1 MSIFRLSKKNLAFPD
16 PNFAEKD
23 GLLAVGGDL
32 TPERI
37 ILAYQSGIFPWYNDG
52 EPICWYSPHERFVI
66 LPNEVKISKS
76 MLQFMRSQK
85 FSITLNTAFS
95 DVIASCAKALRKE
108 QDGTWII
115 PEMQKAYINLHLLG
129 CAHSVEVWQNGEIVG
144 GLYGVQIGKVFCGES
159 MFSKIGNASKLALIW
174 LCQNLEIDLVDC
186 QLHTEHLE
194 SMGAKMI
201 SREEFM
207 EFLKV

>member
-1 MSIFRLSKKNLAFPD
+1 MVFQLDERLVFPNPSLAD
-16 PNFAEKD
+16 ED
-23 GLLAVGGDL
+23 GLLAIGGDL
-32 TPERI
+32 SSERLM
-37 ILAYQSGIFPWYNDG
+37 LAYENGIFPWYNDG

-129 CAHSVEVWQNGEIVG
+129 CAHSIEVWQNGELVG

-159 MFSKIGNASKLALIW
+159 MFSKVGNASKLALIW

>member
-1 MSIFRLSKKNLAFPD
+1 MVFQLDERLVFPNPSLAD
-16 PNFAEKD
+16 ED
-23 GLLAVGGDL
+23 GLLALGGDL
-32 TPERI
+32 STERLL
-37 ILAYQSGIFPWYNDG
+37 LAYRNGIFPWYSED

-76 MLQFMRSQK
+76 MFQVMRSQK

-129 CAHSVEVWQNGEIVG
+129 CAHSVEVLQNGEIVG

-159 MFSKIGNASKLALIW
+159 MFSKVGNASKLALIW
-174 LCQNLEIDLVDC
+174 LCQNLDFQLVDC

-207 EFLKV
+207 GYFGS

>member
-1 MSIFRLSKKNLAFPD
+1 MVFQLDERLVFPNPSLAD
-16 PNFAEKD
+16 ED
-23 GLLAVGGDL
+23 GLLALGGDL
-32 TPERI
+32 STERLL
-37 ILAYQSGIFPWYNDG
+37 LAYRNGIFPWYSED

-66 LPNEVKISKS
+66 LPSEVKISKS
-76 MLQFMRSQK
+76 MSQVMRSQK
-85 FSITLNTAFS
+85 FSITSNTAFS

-129 CAHSVEVWQNGEIVG
+129 CAHSVEVWQNGELVG

-159 MFSKIGNASKLALIW
+159 MFSKVGNASKLALIW
-174 LCQNLEIDLVDC
+174 LCQNLDVQLVDC

-201 SREEFM
+201 SRAEFM
-207 EFLKV
+207 GYFGS

>member
-1 MSIFRLSKKNLAFPD
+1 MVFQLDERLVFPNPSLAD
-16 PNFAEKD
+16 ED
-23 GLLAVGGDL
+23 GLLALGGDL
-32 TPERI
+32 SAERLLI
-37 ILAYQSGIFPWYNDG
+37 AYRNGIFPWYSED

-66 LPNEVKISKS
+66 LPSEVKISKS
-76 MLQFMRSQK
+76 TSQVMRSQK
-85 FSITLNTAFS
+85 FSITSNTAFS

-129 CAHSVEVWQNGEIVG
+129 CAHSVEVWQNGELVG

-159 MFSKIGNASKLALIW
+159 MFSKVGNASKLGLIW
-174 LCQNLEIDLVDC
+174 LCQNLDFQLVDC

-207 EFLKV
+207 GYFGS

>member
-1 MSIFRLSKKNLAFPD
+1 MVFQLGERLVFQNPSLAD
-16 PNFAEKD
+16 ED
-23 GLLAVGGDL
+23 GLLALGGDL
-32 TPERI
+32 SAERLLI
-37 ILAYQSGIFPWYNDG
+37 AYRNGIFPWYSEG

-66 LPNEVKISKS
+66 LPIEVKISKS
-76 MLQFMRSQK
+76 MLQVMRSQK

-129 CAHSVEVWQNGEIVG
+129 CAHSIEVWQNGEIVG

-159 MFSKIGNASKLALIW
+159 MFSKVGNASKLALIW
-174 LCQNLEIDLVDC
+174 LCQNLDVQLIDC

-201 SREEFM
+201 SRAEFM
-207 EFLKV
+207 EYFGS

>member
-1 MSIFRLSKKNLAFPD
+1 MVFQLDERLVFPNPSLAD
-16 PNFAEKD
+16 ED
-23 GLLAVGGDL
+23 GLLAIGGDL
-32 TPERI
+32 SSERLM
-37 ILAYQSGIFPWYNDG
+37 LAYENGIFPWYNDG

>member
-1 MSIFRLSKKNLAFPD
+1 MVFQLDERLVFQNPSLAD
-16 PNFAEKD
+16 ED
-23 GLLAVGGDL
+23 GLLAIGGDL
-32 TPERI
+32 SRERLM
-37 ILAYQSGIFPWYNDG
+37 LAYENGIFPWYNDG

>member
-1 MSIFRLSKKNLAFPD
+1 MVFQLGERLVFPNPSLAD
-16 PNFAEKD
+16 ED
-23 GLLAVGGDL
+23 GLLALGGDL
-32 TPERI
+32 STERLL
-37 ILAYQSGIFPWYNDG
+37 LAYKNGIFPWYSED

-66 LPNEVKISKS
+66 LPSEVKISKS
-76 MLQFMRSQK
+76 ILQVMRSQK

-129 CAHSVEVWQNGEIVG
+129 YAHSVEVWQNDELVG
-144 GLYGVQIGKVFCGES
+144 GLYGVLIGKVFCGES
-159 MFSKIGNASKLALIW
+159 MFSKVSNTSKLALIW
-174 LCQNLEIDLVDC
+174 LCQNLDVQLIDC

-201 SREEFM
+201 SRVEFM
-207 EFLKV
+207 GYFGS